1 MHRSFGVLR
10 VLAWTLLI
18 MFLPL
23 ILLAFIAT
31 HFVALL
37 WLAVVG
43 GIAAAIYWAVASR
56 RTSS

>member
-1 MHRSFGVLR
+1 MHRSTGVLK
-10 VLAWTLLI
+10 VLAWTLLL

-37 WLAVVG
+37 WLALVG
-43 GIAAAIYWAVASR
+43 GIAAAIYGAVRSR
-56 RTSS
+56 RTQ

>member
-1 MHRSFGVLR
+1 MLR
-10 VLAWTLLI
+10 VIAWFLLL

-37 WLAVVG
+37 WLALVG
-43 GIAAAIYWAVASR
+43 GIAAAIYGAVTRR
-56 RTSS
+56 RTQ